1 MRSHSL
7 TLCLILTLAASQATA
22 QQGPTKTLPVSK
34 FFKAGELDAR
44 LLLAAPPA
52 EGSPAALAELA
63 DLRAIAASR
72 TPERLARAQHDA
84 DVENVTAI
92 ADVLGADFNLERLPK
107 TAKLFDDLRTEESMA
122 AKAAKKVFNRPRPW
136 EVDPNLSSKA
146 QLEACDKGAPKTSY
160 PSGHA
165 TMGWAAGELLANLV
179 PSRAQAI
186 LARSD
191 DYAQSRLVCGVH
203 FPKDVQ
209 ASHVLATAVITRLMV
224 LPAFQAEV
232 EDARAELTAAHIAP

>member
-7 TLCLILTLAASQATA
+7 SLCLILTLAASQATA

-107 TAKLFDDLRTEESMA
+107 TAI
-122 AKAAKKVFNRPRPW
+122 V
-136 EVDPNLSSKA
+136 SS
-146 QLEACDKGAPKTSY
+146 
-160 PSGHA
+160 
-165 TMGWAAGELLANLV
+165 
-179 PSRAQAI
+179 
-186 LARSD
+186 
-191 DYAQSRLVCGVH
+191 
-203 FPKDVQ
+203 
-209 ASHVLATAVITRLMV
+209 
-224 LPAFQAEV
+224 AFE
-232 EDARAELTAAHIAP
+232 